1 MNTQTTTPGT
11 HIHSAEKG
19 KIVAWTQ
26 ETLNKFPNLLTARN
40 FVISNIKF
48 MRGRYYITYNRV
60 LDGQSCTLKVIPN
73 TFAELRV
80 NYIETKEDIKIITL
94 GNLIS
99 DMQHNSP
106 NRYTIHHLVRPVVS
120 IEMKGSKYEINIY
133 ELMTNNHTNLKIRKG
148 IKYGGTHYNI
158 PSSWPVSKVN
168 DMPVIDFLKTL
179 PYSYSL
185 NH

>member
-1 MNTQTTTPGT
+1 MNTQTTQTGNSL
-11 HIHSAEKG
+11 HAIEKG
-19 KIVAWTQ
+19 KIVAWTE
-26 ETLNKFPNLLTARN
+26 ETLNKYPNLLTARN
-40 FVISNIKF
+40 FIVSNIKF
-48 MRGRYYITYNRV
+48 MRGRYYISYHRP
-60 LDGQSCTLKVIPN
+60 LDSQSCTLKVIPT
-73 TFAELRV
+73 TFANLRV

-99 DMQHNSP
+99 DMQYNSP

-148 IKYGGTHYNI
+148 IKYCGMNYSV